1 MPSKKPRSL
10 SRGAWGCS
18 DTNVL
23 ASGFVGFAAADRAP
37 ARLLHRWQEQ
47 RCERVLSADIS
58 RGKAF
63 TAAAFQRDSGQLGG
77 SPFFASGPQVGG
89 GMIVALPGG
98 VPIRDGDEV
107 VGAIGCG
114 GGTGEQDVECS
125 QAGIAALSAMA
136 R

>member
-1 MPSKKPRSL
+1 MALTLDQAETIVHGAIAKAKEIGIIISAVVVDAGGHPIAI
-10 SRGAWGCS
+10 SRMDGAR
-18 DTNVL
+18 
-23 ASGFVGFAAADRAP
+23 F
-37 ARLLHRWQEQ
+37 
-47 RCERVLSADIS
+47 LSADIS

-77 SPFFASGPQVGG
+77 VPFFASGPQVGG

-98 VPIRDGDEV
+98 VPIREGDVV
-107 VGAIGCG
+107 VGAVGCG

-125 QAGIAALSAMA
+125 QAGIAALNAMA

>member
-1 MPSKKPRSL
+1 MALTLEKSEIVIKAAIAKAKELGIIISAVVVDAGGHPIAV
-10 SRGAWGCS
+10 SRMDGAR
-18 DTNVL
+18 
-23 ASGFVGFAAADRAP
+23 F
-37 ARLLHRWQEQ
+37 
-47 RCERVLSADIS
+47 LSADIS

-77 SPFFASGPQVGG
+77 VPFFASGPQVGG

-98 VPIRDGDEV
+98 VPIREGDQV

-125 QAGIAALSAMA
+125 QAGIAALMA
-136 R
+136 ASR

>member
-1 MPSKKPRSL
+1 MALTLEKSEIIIKGAIAKAKELGIIISAVVVDAGGHPIAISRMDGARFL
-10 SRGAWGCS
+10 S
-18 DTNVL
+18 V
-23 ASGFVGFAAADRAP
+23 
-37 ARLLHRWQEQ
+37 
-47 RCERVLSADIS
+47 DIS

-77 SPFFASGPQVGG
+77 VPFFASGPQVGG

-98 VPIRDGDEV
+98 VPIREGDEV

-114 GGTGEQDVECS
+114 GGTGEQDVECA
-125 QAGIAALSAMA
+125 QAGISALMAAA